1 HRGRTSGSSHSL
13 NNVLPRDLTHGL
25 SLDRLPWLAR
35 NAGRV
40 ALFSSNARHIDTGR
54 LMGTKRQTTMA
65 KLARERKLQ
74 EKRELK
80 REKKQAAAAAKAAG
94 YLPGEEE
101 MAGDMTENGMAGDM
115 TEDGAAPAELDE
127 ASLPAE

>member
-1 HRGRTSGSSHSL
+1 
-13 NNVLPRDLTHGL
+13 
-25 SLDRLPWLAR
+25 
-35 NAGRV
+35 
-40 ALFSSNARHIDTGR
+40 
-54 LMGTKRQTTMA
+54 MGTKRQTTMA

-101 MAGDMTENGMAGDM
+101 MAGDMTE
-115 TEDGAAPAELDE
+115 DGAAPAELDE
-127 ASLPAE
+127 APLPAE